1 MQRREIKQASKGLV
15 LISSPHLLD
24 LLFKLSH
31 PSVVLYPSIHSST
44 AHADK
49 KIVEARQHN
58 ASQSGIKE
66 TKVSC
71 LFQQRACGVVMCMQ
85 VGHAGAGLFCAF
97 SCNNTS
103 WSNLIWSSPTAGL
116 WNWPSNS
123 WAFFTGI
130 MWRIQTIIIT
140 REKMGW

>member
-103 WSNLIWSSPTAGL
+103 GSDLIWSDRPPRPASGIDHPTSDPFSRG
-116 WNWPSNS
+116 SCDE
-123 WAFFTGI
+123 F
-130 MWRIQTIIIT
+130 R
-140 REKMGW
+140 R